1 MSIIFGK
8 LKMTEKLMRNTYITI
23 TILTIIYLAALF
35 YGFSQIG
42 SPFEARHVK
51 VDENRVRKL
60 HNIKSLIENYYS
72 THRILPQNLSDLNIT
87 DQASIKD
94 DVTNQF
100 YNYQS
105 VDLDSYQ
112 LCATFDT
119 SNQKKDLS
127 AYPPPSFPSFLHPK
141 GYYCSDMEIPE
152 YLKIKSNFQ
161 PIPPIQITPTPA
173 LFLPTPTIKIYF
185 SPCGKYK
192 TTKECDS
199 AYLDG
204 LQCSWYAC
212 KYVCLTT
219 GTDAAEVCSGNTL
232 KVVTE

>member
-1 MSIIFGK
+1 
-8 LKMTEKLMRNTYITI
+8 MTEKLMRNTYITI
-23 TILTIIYLAALF
+23 TILTIIYLASLL

-60 HNIKSLIENYYS
+60 QSLKGFVENYYS
-72 THRILPQNLSDLNIT
+72 NNRALPQNLSDLNIT

-94 DVTNQF
+94 DVTNQS
-100 YNYQS
+100 YDYHS

-119 SNQKKDLS
+119 SNQKKDQKKQVTSYLPS
-127 AYPPPSFPSFLHPK
+127 SPPQSFLHPK
-141 GYYCSDMEIPE
+141 GYYCFDLEIPE
-152 YLKIKSNFQ
+152 YLKTQ
-161 PIPPIQITPTPA
+161 PTFPPIQRTLPTPTLA
-173 LFLPTPTIKIYF
+173 VRVLPTPTIKVYV
-185 SPCGKYK
+185 SPCGKFK
-192 TTKECDS
+192 TIEECDS
-199 AYLDG
+199 ASLEG

-219 GTDAAEVCSGNTL
+219 GTDVAEVCSGNTL
-232 KVVTE
+232 RVVTE